1 MTQLGLR
8 SALLSSVPGVSHGF
22 FGAIGGTSPAPWRG
36 LNTAFSIGDAR
47 ARVEENLARVRFQLG
62 VGRHAL
68 YVVSQVHK
76 DRVVTVND
84 GADREAVGHEEA
96 DALFTSVADVAVGVR
111 TADCA
116 PILIAARDG
125 SAVAAVHAGW
135 RGAVGGVI
143 EAAIKTFANAGV
155 GADQLVAAVGPC
167 IGQQAFEVGPEVI
180 EAAAERVDTGGLVV
194 DGKGDRKHLHLEG
207 LCLRVLERAGV
218 EAEGLGVCTVSDMND
233 DGLPRWFS
241 HRRDQG
247 KTGRQ
252 MSAIARAEPP
262 ELHPETFA

>member
-8 SALLSSVPGVSHGF
+8 SALLSAVPGISHGF

-36 LNTAFSIGDAR
+36 LNVAFNVGDAK

-68 YVVSQVHK
+68 FVVSQVHK
-76 DRVVTVND
+76 DRVVVVEEA
-84 GADREAVGHEEA
+84 ADREAIGHEEA
-96 DALFTSVADVAVGVR
+96 DALFTSLPDIAVGVR

-116 PILIAARDG
+116 PVLLAARDG

-143 EAAIKTFANAGV
+143 EAAVKTFADAGV
-155 GADQLVAAVGPC
+155 NADQLVAAVGPC
-167 IGQQAFEVGPEVI
+167 IGQRAFEVGPEVI
-180 EAAAERVDTGGLVV
+180 EAAAARVDVDGLVV
-194 DGKGDRKHLHLEG
+194 PGRDDRQHLHLEG

-218 EAEGLGVCTVSDMND
+218 EAEGLGVCTVEDVTD
-233 DGLPRWFS
+233 DGLPKWFS